1 MSKKIDIIEVGP
13 RDGFQNLKTYIPAE
27 QKIAIIEELIAAG
40 VRHMQITSFV
50 SPKAIPQLRDAGE
63 VASAVIS
70 KHPDLDLFALVPN
83 FRGAQN
89 AQAAGLRKVT
99 NVISLSTSHN
109 MANIRRTHDQSF
121 AELEKIVT
129 ELPDLEV
136 SLDIATA
143 FGCPFEGK
151 YEDTSAAVKFLKDYV
166 DAGMTTCCLCD
177 TIGIAD
183 PRQVKELIGELK
195 AAYPDL
201 ALMVH
206 FHDTRGLGM
215 VNTIAAMESGV
226 TCVQSALGGLG
237 GCPFAPGASGN
248 LSTEDMIWMLNEMG
262 YDTGVEFSKILEAAK
277 FQVEKIPGNYSGHHI
292 HIETPT
298 PCKY

>member
-1 MSKKIDIIEVGP
+1 
-13 RDGFQNLKTYIPAE
+13 
-27 QKIAIIEELIAAG
+27 
-40 VRHMQITSFV
+40 
-50 SPKAIPQLRDAGE
+50 
-63 VASAVIS
+63 
-70 KHPDLDLFALVPN
+70 
-83 FRGAQN
+83 
-89 AQAAGLRKVT
+89 
-99 NVISLSTSHN
+99 
-109 MANIRRTHDQSF
+109 
-121 AELEKIVT
+121 
-129 ELPDLEV
+129 
-136 SLDIATA
+136 
-143 FGCPFEGK
+143 
-151 YEDTSAAVKFLKDYV
+151 
-166 DAGMTTCCLCD
+166 
-177 TIGIAD
+177 
-183 PRQVKELIGELK
+183 
-195 AAYPDL
+195 
-201 ALMVH
+201 MVL